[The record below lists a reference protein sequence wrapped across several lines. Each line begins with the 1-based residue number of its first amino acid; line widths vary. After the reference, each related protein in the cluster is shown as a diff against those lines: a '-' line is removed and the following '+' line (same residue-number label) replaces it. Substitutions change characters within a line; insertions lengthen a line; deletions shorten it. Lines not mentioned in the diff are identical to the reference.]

1 MLWCNEVMI
10 SSATWTWRRSFAET
24 VFDFIRHVAPW
35 FYGNANRQA
44 ARSWQEG
51 ERKGAQTREWKA
63 SKEHT
68 EIFFFFDTWLWGVRS
83 KWRKLGQRRAKRA
96 KGPSVIE
103 LRPPMCRSGHFL
115 SPGPGLRW
123 CRTWLGTVHVFMR
136 SNEDGRERERLLWC
150 RVPQPSS
157 PNSFT
162 TAQIPASSHKPPLC
176 MDVFEIVNPYVLKWT
191 WHKACCWSFITCVC
205 VCMRRIQGH
214 NIQARCIS
222 QTSRDVIL

>member
-51 ERKGAQTREWKA
+51 ERKRAQTREWKA

-68 EIFFFFDTWLWGVRS
+68 EIFFFDTWLWGVRS

-96 KGPSVIE
+96 KGPSVTE
-103 LRPPMCRSGHFL
+103 LRPPMCRSGRFL

-123 CRTWLGTVHVFMR
+123 CPLSTSLWGQTKM
-136 SNEDGRERERLLWC
+136 GERERGFFDAVC
-150 RVPQPSS
+150 PSLPRPTHS
-157 PNSFT
+157 LQLRFL
-162 TAQIPASSHKPPLC
+162 PPLINHLC
-176 MDVFEIVNPYVLKWT
+176 VWVCLKLWIRTYSNGLDIKRAAEVL
-191 WHKACCWSFITCVC
+191 SRVCVC

>member
-1 MLWCNEVMI
+1 MEMRIGRQREV
-10 SSATWTWRRSFAET
+10 
-24 VFDFIRHVAPW
+24 D
-35 FYGNANRQA
+35 
-44 ARSWQEG
+44 
-51 ERKGAQTREWKA
+51 RKGRER
-63 SKEHT
+63 EHKQ
-68 EIFFFFDTWLWGVRS
+68 ENEKRLKNIQRFFFFWYLALRRS
-83 KWRKLGQRRAKRA
+83 QQVTQARTEKSKESQRPVCHRVTASHVSLRSLSFTGAGITLMPHVARYCPRLYEVKR
-96 KGPSVIE
+96 
-103 LRPPMCRSGHFL
+103 
-115 SPGPGLRW
+115 RW
-123 CRTWLGTVHVFMR
+123 
-136 SNEDGRERERLLWC
+136 ERERERLLWC

-176 MDVFEIVNPYVLKWT
+176 MGVFEIVNPYVLKWT